1 MIARTLL
8 AFFLL
13 TAGWSIA
20 QDLNQTDAQGRKQGR
35 WVVFYEK
42 SKVPQYEGQF
52 KDGKPYGKFVYYYP
66 SKKIKAVMT
75 FDTDGKTSRSMM
87 YDETGNPLAYG
98 KYVNKEKDSVWTH
111 FTPLGT
117 ISYTESYKNGVLHGP
132 KTIYHLPATEGDK
145 SKRIA
150 QQFNYQNGV
159 LHGEV
164 KEFYPD
170 GTLKMEGIYEN
181 DKFQG
186 VVNKYHPNG
195 RLSMKERY
203 KNGKKH
209 GWWLGYDENGKETGK
224 RYFYEGKE
232 LKDKELQ
239 RKLAELKAKGISPND

>member
-1 MIARTLL
+1 MITRTLL
-8 AFFLL
+8 ALFLL

-20 QDLNQTDAQGRKQGR
+20 QELNQTDAQGRKQGQ
-35 WVVFYEK
+35 WVVYYEK

-52 KDGKPYGKFVYYYP
+52 KDGKPFGKFVYYYP

-87 YDETGNPLAYG
+87 YDETGYLMAFG
-98 KYVNKEKDSVWTH
+98 KFVNKEKDSVWTH
-111 FTPLGT
+111 FTPMQT
-117 ISYTESYKNGVLHGP
+117 VSYTETYQLGQLHGQ

-150 QQFNYQNGV
+150 QLYHYNKGILQ
-159 LHGEV
+159 GEV
-164 KEFYPD
+164 KEFFPD
-170 GTLKMEGIYEN
+170 GTLKMEGTYEN
-181 DKFQG
+181 DKLHG

-195 RLSMKERY
+195 RLFIKERY

-209 GWWLGYDENGKETGK
+209 GWWFGYDENGKETGK

-239 RKLAELKAKGISPND
+239 RKLAELKAKGISPNE